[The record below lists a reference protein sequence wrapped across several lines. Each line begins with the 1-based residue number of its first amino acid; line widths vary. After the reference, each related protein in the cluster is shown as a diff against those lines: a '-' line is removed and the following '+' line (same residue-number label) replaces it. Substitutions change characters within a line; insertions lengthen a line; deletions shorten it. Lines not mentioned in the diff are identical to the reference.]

1 MDTRSRTTGL
11 RWLQFTAVLAALALT
26 ETLRAQALSGAGL
39 VAALRQGGY
48 VLVMRHASSPLA
60 TPDKDTADPE
70 NTALERQLDET
81 GRETA
86 RDMGMAIKQL
96 GIPIGTVF
104 CSPAYRALETVRL
117 ASLAN
122 PRPVPE
128 LNVGVGTQNMTQ
140 AAADTTRSAWL
151 RKEVG
156 EGTRSGT
163 DTLIVTHAPNILA
176 AFREN
181 AAGLVDG
188 ETLVFRPDGK
198 GGATLVARVRIE
210 EWAHLVA
217 EK

>member
-1 MDTRSRTTGL
+1 MDTRSRTTGT
-11 RWLQFTAVLAALALT
+11 RWLQLTAVLAALALT
-26 ETLRAQALSGAGL
+26 EILRAQSLSGAGL

-48 VLVMRHASSPLA
+48 VLVMRHASSPVA

-86 RDMGMAIKQL
+86 REMGDAIKQL

-104 CSPAYRALETVRL
+104 SSPAYRALETVRL
-117 ASLAN
+117 ASFAT
-122 PRPVPE
+122 PRLVPE
-128 LNVGVGTQNMTQ
+128 LNVGSQNMTQ
-140 AAADTTRSAWL
+140 AASDTTRAAWL

-156 EGTRSGT
+156 EGTRRGT
-163 DTLIVTHAPNILA
+163 DTLIVTHAPNIIA
-176 AFREN
+176 AFRDT
-181 AAGLVDG
+181 ASGLVDG
-188 ETLVFRPDGK
+188 ETLVFRPDGQ

-217 EK
+217 QK

>member
-1 MDTRSRTTGL
+1 VDTRSRTTGP
-11 RWLQFTAVLAALALT
+11 RWLQLTVVLVALT
-26 ETLRAQALSGAGL
+26 FAGALRAQSLSGAGL

-70 NTALERQLDET
+70 NTALERQLDES

-86 RDMGMAIKQL
+86 REMGIAIKQL

-104 CSPAYRALETVRL
+104 SSPAYRALETVRL
-117 ASLAN
+117 ASLGT

-128 LNVGVGTQNMTQ
+128 LNVGAQNMTQ

-156 EGTRSGT
+156 EGTRRGT
-163 DTLIVTHAPNILA
+163 DTLIVTHAPNIIA
-176 AFREN
+176 AFRDS
-181 AAGLVDG
+181 ASGLVDG
-188 ETLVFRPDGK
+188 ETMVFRPDGQ
-198 GGATLVARVRIE
+198 GGATLVARVKIE
-210 EWAHLVA
+210 EWGHLA
-217 EK
+217 AQK

>member
-1 MDTRSRTTGL
+1 VDTRSRTTGP
-11 RWLQFTAVLAALALT
+11 RWLQLTVVLVALT
-26 ETLRAQALSGAGL
+26 FAGSLRAQSLSGAEL

-70 NTALERQLDET
+70 NTALERQLDES

-86 RDMGMAIKQL
+86 REMGSAIKQL

-104 CSPAYRALETVRL
+104 SSPAYRALETVRL
-117 ASLAN
+117 ASLGT

-128 LNVGVGTQNMTQ
+128 LNVGAQNMAQ
-140 AAADTTRSAWL
+140 AAADSTRAAWL

-156 EGTRSGT
+156 EGTRFGT

-176 AFREN
+176 AFRDS
-181 AAGLVDG
+181 ASGLVDG
-188 ETLVFRPDGK
+188 ETLVFRPDGR
-198 GGATLVARVRIE
+198 GGATLVARVKIE
-210 EWAHLVA
+210 EWAHLVTQQ
-217 EK
+217 

>member
-1 MDTRSRTTGL
+1 LDTRSATIGTRC
-11 RWLQFTAVLAALALT
+11 LQLAAVLAALAFAGI
-26 ETLRAQALSGAGL
+26 LRAQSLSGAEL
-39 VAALRQGGY
+39 VAALRRGGY

-70 NTALERQLDET
+70 NTALERQLDES

-86 RDMGMAIKQL
+86 REMGSAIKQL

-104 CSPAYRALETVRL
+104 SSPAYRALETVRL
-117 ASLAN
+117 ASLGT
-122 PRPVPE
+122 PRLIPE
-128 LNVGVGTQNMTQ
+128 LNVGAQNMTQ
-140 AAADTTRSAWL
+140 AAADTTRGAWL

-156 EGTRSGT
+156 EGTRFGT
-163 DTLIVTHAPNILA
+163 DTLIVTHSPNIIA
-176 AFREN
+176 AFRES
-181 AAGLVDG
+181 ASGLVDG

-217 EK
+217 QK

>member
-1 MDTRSRTTGL
+1 VDTRSRTTGL
-11 RWLQFTAVLAALALT
+11 RWLQLTAVLAALALT
-26 ETLRAQALSGAGL
+26 ETLRAQSLSGAEL
-39 VAALRQGGY
+39 VAALRKGGY
-48 VLVMRHASSPLA
+48 VLVMRHASSPLT

-86 RDMGMAIKQL
+86 REMGVAVKKL

-104 CSPAYRALETVRL
+104 SSPAYRALETVRL

-128 LNVGVGTQNMTQ
+128 LNVGAQNMTQ
-140 AAADTTRSAWL
+140 AAADASRSAWL

-156 EGTRSGT
+156 EGTRFGT
-163 DTLIVTHAPNILA
+163 DTLIVTHAPNIIA

-181 AAGLVDG
+181 ASGLVDG

-198 GGATLVARVRIE
+198 GGATLVARVKIE
-210 EWAHLVA
+210 EWAHLAA